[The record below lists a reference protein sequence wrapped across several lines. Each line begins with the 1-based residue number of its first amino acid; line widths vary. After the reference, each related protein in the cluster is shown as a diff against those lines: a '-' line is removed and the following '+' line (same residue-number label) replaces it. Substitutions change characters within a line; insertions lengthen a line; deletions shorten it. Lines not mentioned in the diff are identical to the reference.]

1 MRQSHIHF
9 AELTAH
15 ITPYNR
21 DLLASL
27 AERGLTPQDPQA
39 SAAVMLE
46 IARQAQML
54 AFNDLFWFI
63 GICTLGIV
71 PVVFF
76 MSRPKTAGVV
86 VPH

>member
-1 MRQSHIHF
+1 
-9 AELTAH
+9 
-15 ITPYNR
+15 
-21 DLLASL
+21 
-27 AERGLTPQDPQA
+27 
-39 SAAVMLE
+39 MLE